1 MLVVWV
7 DIKLQMD
14 MYGDII
20 IKRIMYTNAQILS
33 AVINKWSQP
42 LIKTLL
48 SGKIQSIGF
57 VQGLENKIR
66 SMGWVSPNYSLIND
80 LSPIMES
87 VTGSI
92 VAPMLNKYLSQIDD
106 ASIPQMAHD
115 IVDEALKNG
124 KLSLME
130 GKVELE
136 TEDLI
141 ELKNLLNYNLPIKE
155 GQTYKVITE
164 EPKE

>member
-1 MLVVWV
+1 
-7 DIKLQMD
+7 
-14 MYGDII
+14 
-20 IKRIMYTNAQILS
+20 MYTNAQILS

-48 SGKIQSIGF
+48 GSKVQSIGF
-57 VQGLENKIR
+57 IQALENKVK
-66 SMGWVSPNYSLIND
+66 SSGWVSPNWSMMAE

-92 VAPMLNKYLSQIDD
+92 MAPVLNKYLSMVDD

-115 IVDEALKNG
+115 IVDEALKQG
-124 KLSLME
+124 KLSILE
-130 GKVELE
+130 GKIELE

-155 GQTYKVITE
+155 GQIYKVITE

>member
-1 MLVVWV
+1 
-7 DIKLQMD
+7 
-14 MYGDII
+14 
-20 IKRIMYTNAQILS
+20 MYTNAQILS

-48 SGKIQSIGF
+48 GSKVQSIGF
-57 VQGLENKIR
+57 IQALENKVK
-66 SMGWVSPNYSLIND
+66 SSGWVSPNWSMMAE

-92 VAPMLNKYLSQIDD
+92 MAPVLNKYLSMVDD

-115 IVDEALKNG
+115 IVDEALKQG
-124 KLSLME
+124 KLSILE
-130 GKVELE
+130 GKIELE

-155 GQTYKVITE
+155 GQAYKVITE

>member
-1 MLVVWV
+1 
-7 DIKLQMD
+7 
-14 MYGDII
+14 
-20 IKRIMYTNAQILS
+20 MYTNAQILS

-48 SGKIQSIGF
+48 GSKVQSIGF
-57 VQGLENKIR
+57 IQALENKVK
-66 SMGWVSPNYSLIND
+66 SSGWVSPNWSMVAE

-92 VAPMLNKYLSQIDD
+92 MAPVLNKYLSMVDD

-115 IVDEALKNG
+115 IIDEALKQG
-124 KLSLME
+124 RLSILE
-130 GKVELE
+130 GKIELE